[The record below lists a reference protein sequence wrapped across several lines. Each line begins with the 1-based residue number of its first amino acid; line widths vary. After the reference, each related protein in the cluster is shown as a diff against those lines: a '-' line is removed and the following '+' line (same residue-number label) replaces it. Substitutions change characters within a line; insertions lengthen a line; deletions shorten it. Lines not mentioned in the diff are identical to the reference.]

1 MLGTHGAVSK
11 EAAARS
17 GAIAGLMDTLVA
29 GAALAMAD
37 SSVVLADFLKT
48 GLEFVAVLLSWLALK
63 RVAKGGHQFEYGL
76 DKLENLSGLVVG
88 LLMVACL
95 VIISIGAVL
104 DMVHPEPVE
113 GVGVYISLAA
123 QVFFGVVNWR
133 VYSQAMAQAKT
144 SPLSRSQA
152 RLFFT
157 RFIGN
162 CFILVALSLSLTLH
176 GKGQAWAMYID
187 PVASLLIAASI
198 LLAALGVFR
207 SSVFDLL
214 DRSLEEEEQIRI
226 LRALARHYHDFR
238 NLHGIRTRRAG
249 GRTFIEVFLEFDS
262 QRLVGDIQQV
272 VTALQASLE
281 EEVPGARVTIGLAN
295 KRVA

>member
-1 MLGTHGAVSK
+1 MLGAHGGASK

-17 GAIAGLMDTLVA
+17 GVIAGLLDTIVA
-29 GAALAMAD
+29 GAALTAAD
-37 SSVVLADFLKT
+37 SSVVLADFFKT

-88 LLMVACL
+88 LLMLACL
-95 VIISIGAVL
+95 VIISAGAVL
-104 DMVHPEPVE
+104 DMVHPEPVH
-113 GVGVYISLAA
+113 GVGVYISLGA
-123 QVFFGVVNWR
+123 QVFFGFINWR
-133 VYSQAMAQAKT
+133 VYRQALAQAKA
-144 SPLSRSQA
+144 SPLARSQA

-162 CFILVALSLSLTLH
+162 AFILVALSLSLAMH
-176 GKGQAWAMYID
+176 GQAWALFID

-226 LRALARHYHDFR
+226 LRALTRHYHEFR
-238 NLHGIRTRRAG
+238 HLHGIRTRRAG
-249 GRTFIEVFLEFDS
+249 GRTFIEIFLEFDAK
-262 QRLVGDIQQV
+262 RLVGEVQQA

-281 EEVPGARVTIGLAN
+281 EEVPGSRVTIGLAN